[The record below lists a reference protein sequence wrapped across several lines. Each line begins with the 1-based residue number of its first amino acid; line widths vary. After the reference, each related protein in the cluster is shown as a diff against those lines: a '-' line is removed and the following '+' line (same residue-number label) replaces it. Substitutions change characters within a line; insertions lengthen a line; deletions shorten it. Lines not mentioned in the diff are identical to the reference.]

1 MKARGHRSEAR
12 GHGRVTSHESRVA
25 SEGDSSLVAR
35 PSSLS
40 SRIQSV
46 AKVVRT
52 IIGAPDY
59 DRYVAHVREC
69 HPDRVPLSRDE
80 FARERLQ
87 ARYNQ
92 PGNRCC

>member
-1 MKARGHRSEAR
+1 MKGQGPTLDAGQF
-12 GHGRVTSHESRVA
+12 
-25 SEGDSSLVAR
+25 SLADQVR
-35 PSSLS
+35 
-40 SRIQSV
+40 RV

-59 DRYVAHVREC
+59 DRYLAHVREC
-69 HPDRVPLSRDE
+69 HPGQAPMSRDE
-80 FARERLQ
+80 FAKSRLE

>member
-1 MKARGHRSEAR
+1 MKS
-12 GHGRVTSHESRVA
+12 HGPPLDA
-25 SEGDSSLVAR
+25 STFSLAEQVKN
-35 PSSLS
+35 
-40 SRIQSV
+40 V

-59 DRYVAHVREC
+59 ERYVEHVREC
-69 HPDRVPLSRDE
+69 HPDRTPMTRDE
-80 FARERLQ
+80 FARSRLD

>member
-1 MKARGHRSEAR
+1 MKS
-12 GHGRVTSHESRVA
+12 HGPSLDA
-25 SEGDSSLVAR
+25 SNFSLADQVKR
-35 PSSLS
+35 
-40 SRIQSV
+40 V

-59 DRYVAHVREC
+59 DRYLSHVKEC
-69 HPDRVPLSRDE
+69 HPGQPPMSRDE
-80 FARERLQ
+80 FAKSRLE

>member
-1 MKARGHRSEAR
+1 MTIAMLREKLQQVG
-12 GHGRVTSHESRVA
+12 
-25 SEGDSSLVAR
+25 
-35 PSSLS
+35 P
-40 SRIQSV
+40 
-46 AKVVRT
+46 VVRR

-69 HPDRVPLSRDE
+69 HPGQNVMSRDE
-80 FARERLQ
+80 FSKNRME

>member
-1 MKARGHRSEAR
+1 MKS
-12 GHGRVTSHESRVA
+12 HGPPLDA
-25 SEGDSSLVAR
+25 SQFDLAAQVR
-35 PSSLS
+35 
-40 SRIQSV
+40 RI

-59 DRYVAHVREC
+59 DRYLAHVHKC
-69 HPDRVPLSRDE
+69 HPGQAPMSREE
-80 FARERLQ
+80 FAKNRLD

>member
-1 MKARGHRSEAR
+1 MKSQGPALDA
-12 GHGRVTSHESRVA
+12 SHF
-25 SEGDSSLVAR
+25 SLADQVR
-35 PSSLS
+35 K
-40 SRIQSV
+40 V

-59 DRYVAHVREC
+59 DRYVAHVQKC
-69 HPDRVPLSRDE
+69 HPDREPMTRDE
-80 FARERLQ
+80 FAKSRME

>member
-1 MKARGHRSEAR
+1 MKS
-12 GHGRVTSHESRVA
+12 HGPSLDASHF
-25 SEGDSSLVAR
+25 SLADQVR
-35 PSSLS
+35 K
-40 SRIQSV
+40 V

-59 DRYVAHVREC
+59 DRYVAHVKKC
-69 HPDRVPLSRDE
+69 HPGQAPMTRDE
-80 FARERLQ
+80 FAKSRLE

>member
-1 MKARGHRSEAR
+1 MKGQGPTLDAGQF
-12 GHGRVTSHESRVA
+12 
-25 SEGDSSLVAR
+25 SLADQVR
-35 PSSLS
+35 
-40 SRIQSV
+40 RV

-69 HPDRVPLSRDE
+69 HPGQAVMSRDE
-80 FARERLQ
+80 FAKSRME

>member
-1 MKARGHRSEAR
+1 MKGQGPTLDAGQFSLADQVR
-12 GHGRVTSHESRVA
+12 RVA
-25 SEGDSSLVAR
+25 N
-35 PSSLS
+35 
-40 SRIQSV
+40 
-46 AKVVRT
+46 VVRT

-69 HPDRVPLSRDE
+69 HPDRTPMTRDE
-80 FARERLQ
+80 FSKSRME

>member
-1 MKARGHRSEAR
+1 MKSQGP
-12 GHGRVTSHESRVA
+12 
-25 SEGDSSLVAR
+25 SLDAGQF
-35 PSSLS
+35 SLAE
-40 SRIQSV
+40 QAKKV

-59 DRYVAHVREC
+59 ERYLQHVREC
-69 HPDRVPLSRDE
+69 HPDWTPMTRDE
-80 FARERLQ
+80 FAKSRLD

>member
-1 MKARGHRSEAR
+1 MKGQGPTLDAGQF
-12 GHGRVTSHESRVA
+12 
-25 SEGDSSLVAR
+25 SLADQVR
-35 PSSLS
+35 
-40 SRIQSV
+40 RV

-69 HPDRVPLSRDE
+69 HPGQAPMSREE
-80 FARERLQ
+80 FAKNRME

>member
-1 MKARGHRSEAR
+1 MKSQGP
-12 GHGRVTSHESRVA
+12 
-25 SEGDSSLVAR
+25 SLDATGF
-35 PSSLS
+35 SLADQV
-40 SRIQSV
+40 RKV

-59 DRYVAHVREC
+59 DRYVAHVQKC
-69 HPDRVPLSRDE
+69 HPDRAPMSRDE
-80 FARERLQ
+80 FAKNRLE